1 MARYAI
7 DPYLFSKEEKLIFKT
22 LKKHNTPLTI
32 SKYTSIPRSTVYFLL
47 NKLKTRGLVAQ
58 DKKGKRV
65 IWIIRDTTSI
75 EDISLEKIIKQD
87 TSIQIYDSKQTIEDF
102 LESFASSKNT
112 KFNSLNGDHNVEGW
126 NTHIGTKRITEFN
139 ALINQNKI
147 ISDIISSDYFIEQ
160 NKKILGEDWAL
171 SYKNK
176 PTEYHILNNKYTNY
190 KTQILLH
197 NQKIYIIN
205 MDKPLVIEISDTDI
219 FQCFSSIFQFIKD
232 NTKTI
237 TLSNNI

>member
-7 DPYLFSKEEKLIFKT
+7 DPYLFSEEERQILKT
-22 LKKHNTPLTI
+22 LRVCDTPLSI
-32 SKYTSIPRSTVYFLL
+32 SKHTAIPRSTIYFLL
-47 NKLKTRGLVAQ
+47 KKLKSRGLVIQ
-58 DKKGKRV
+58 DKKGSRTV
-65 IWIIRDTTSI
+65 WTLRDMSTVTT
-75 EDISLEKIIKQD
+75 ESLEKIIRKD
-87 TSIQIYDSKQTIEDF
+87 TSIQIHDSKQAIEDF
-102 LESFASSKNT
+102 LESFSTSKNT
-112 KFNSLNGDHNVEGW
+112 KFNALNGDHNVEGW

-139 ALINQNKI
+139 TLINQNKI
-147 ISDIISSDYFIEQ
+147 ISDIISSDNFIKQ

-176 PTEYHILNNKYTNY
+176 PTEYHVLDHKYTNY

-205 MDKPLVIEISDTDI
+205 MDKPLVIEISDIDI

-232 NTKTI
+232 NTKSI
-237 TLSNNI
+237 TLTNI